1 MDADAPIP
9 AKRTRWVAGWTNFAA
24 IIMSLIGGF
33 GILQGLAAIIKD
45 DFFVVSSQYVYRL
58 DANAWGWINLIIGA
72 MVLLAGLFLFS
83 DAGWARFVAVV
94 AAVVAAIDNFMWLPY
109 YPLWS
114 IISIALCV
122 IVIFALTA
130 HRDDEFA

>member
-1 MDADAPIP
+1 MDADAPI
-9 AKRTRWVAGWTNFAA
+9 AVKRRGWVGGFTTFAA
-24 IIMSLIGGF
+24 IMMVLIGGF

-45 DFFVVSSQYVYRL
+45 NFFVVSPEYVYRL
-58 DANAWGWINLIIGA
+58 DANAWGWINLVIGA

-83 DAGWARFVAVV
+83 DAGWARFVGVV

-130 HRDDEFA
+130 HREDEFA

>member
-1 MDADAPIP
+1 
-9 AKRTRWVAGWTNFAA
+9 
-24 IIMSLIGGF
+24 
-33 GILQGLAAIIKD
+33 
-45 DFFVVSSQYVYRL
+45 
-58 DANAWGWINLIIGA
+58 